1 MQDPAVDFMEKVLQ
15 RMASKLQ
22 AEAEQQARAA
32 KSRIRFIKPKSTPEG
47 RLKALEQAKINIAE
61 LAQGDVETLQE
72 GRQQQW
78 LAEDIA
84 NNDFVRMSIDLE
96 SLAHKWLRVS
106 VASFYED
113 ETWSPS
119 LNLSSVYQYYAARI
133 SLMRNRFVYQTNSG
147 QNCEFNHW
155 LHCLLVAQGNWPHA
169 RWFGR
174 FLMNFHRGHTAVRD
188 YEECPAIVAMLELI
202 ASITEEDAWP
212 TPEQLKPELGPYK
225 VLIEAIHEPEAFAQA
240 LLDVMDF
247 RMARSFGCKEVNA
260 KRMSEKWFGTFGVQY
275 WGLLPVELMALQA
288 LAERYLGVRPGLAVD
303 HPWINLEMIERIPK
317 INLDWE
323 DDTLREVKAL
333 MHEKCGEDAFSLA
346 LLPKLSTEEVRSAIL
361 AVYPNAYLPP
371 L

>member
-22 AEAEQQARAA
+22 TEAEQQARAA
-32 KSRIRFIKPKSTPEG
+32 KSKMRFIKPTSTPDG
-47 RLKALEQAKINIAE
+47 RLRALQQAKVNITE
-61 LAQGDVETLQE
+61 LAQGDVESLQE

-78 LAEDIA
+78 LANDIA
-84 NNDFVRMSIDLE
+84 NRDFGRISLNLE
-96 SLAHKWLRVS
+96 TIAHNWRRIS
-106 VASFYED
+106 VASYFED
-113 ETWSPS
+113 HIWSPS
-119 LNLSSVYQYYAARI
+119 FNSSMVYQYYAVRVTLLDQ
-133 SLMRNRFVYQTNSG
+133 SFVYQTNSG

-155 LHCLLVAQGNWPHA
+155 LHSLLVAQGEWTHA
-169 RWFGR
+169 RWLGR
-174 FLMNFHRGHTAVRD
+174 FLMNFHRGHTAVTD

-225 VLIEAIHEPEAFAQA
+225 VLIEAIDEPEAFAQA

-288 LAERYLGVRPGLAVD
+288 LAERYLGVRPSLAVD

-333 MHEKCGEDAFSLA
+333 MHEKCGADAFSLE
-346 LLPKLSTEEVRSAIL
+346 LLPKLNTEEVRSAIL